1 MLNIMEMWERLAY
14 YGMRVVVPIY
24 IMQADEPGGL
34 HFSAAQK
41 GSIYAGWAVM
51 QSLLPIFTGGYADRY
66 GYKLTIFVSITIK
79 IIGYVLM
86 ATQTT
91 YAGFFIGALTLAA
104 GTAIFKPGIQG
115 TIAQTLHKEN
125 SSLGWSLFYQL
136 VNIGA
141 FIGPFLAHTLKGW
154 SWPWVFYGCAGIV
167 SLNYLMLFTYKD
179 YSSGSDTSH
188 SFVKVFSVTIAN
200 IWPYWFVGG
209 RIRPAAFAVGAL
221 VSAGA
226 LVCHWGPWVDG
237 HWGYWLVF
245 AVGLVFMTWL
255 EGGQFQ
261 WQLRLPALIVIL
273 AGFWMMMYQ
282 IWDLHPNFI
291 VDWVDSSRVVA
302 ILDNFPTWIR
312 DRFVETTDRG
322 VQISQEHLLNIN
334 AFMVMLFVSI
344 VGHAVA
350 NVRRLTCM
358 LGGMIC
364 ATMGVFVAGWT
375 TSAFLFAL
383 GLMFFSFGEMLT
395 GPKKNEYFALIAPE
409 GKKGL
414 YLGYVNLPIAMGQ
427 GVGAVLA
434 GWAYGKFGEKAILA
448 QKYIAEHLNKS
459 WDGEMKTLAEAAGVS
474 RSESFVALQ
483 ERMGMDAVQ
492 ATQLLWDQYQPHNV
506 WYPFI
511 AVGVVSAIALFI
523 FGRMSRKWADMD
535 V

>member
-34 HFSAAQK
+34 HFTPAEK
-41 GSIYAGWAVM
+41 GTIYAGWAVM

-91 YAGFFIGALTLAA
+91 YTGFFIGALTLAA

-141 FIGPFLAHTLKGW
+141 FVGPFLAHTLKGY
-154 SWPWVFYGCAGIV
+154 SWPSVFYGCAVIV
-167 SLNYLMLFTYKD
+167 SLNYLMLLTYKD

-188 SFVKVFSVTIAN
+188 GFAKVFGVTIAN
-200 IWPYWFVGG
+200 IWPFWFVGG
-209 RIRPAAFAVGAL
+209 RIWPTSFALGAVL
-221 VSAGA
+221 SAGA
-226 LVCHWGPWVDG
+226 LVVQWSPWVDS
-237 HWGYWLVF
+237 HSAYWLIFVL
-245 AVGLVFMTWL
+245 GLILMTWL
-255 EGGQFQ
+255 RGGQFQ
-261 WQLRLPALIVIL
+261 WQLRLPALILIL

-291 VDWVDSSRVVA
+291 VDWVDSRSVVGF
-302 ILDNFPTWIR
+302 LDNFPAWFR
-312 DRFVETTDRG
+312 DRFVESTDRG

-344 VGHAVA
+344 VGYGVA
-350 NVRRLTCM
+350 KIRRLTCM
-358 LGGMIC
+358 LAGMIC

-375 TSAFLFAL
+375 TSAFLFAF

-414 YLGYVNLPIAMGQ
+414 YLGYVNLPIALGQ
-427 GVGAVLA
+427 GIGAVLA
-434 GWAYGKFGEKAILA
+434 GWAYGNFGEKAVLA
-448 QKYIAEHLNKS
+448 QKYIAEHLRGEWNGDMKS
-459 WDGEMKTLAEAAGVS
+459 LAEAAGVG
-474 RSESFVALQ
+474 RSGSFVDLQ
-483 ERMGMDAVQ
+483 QRLGVDAIQ
-492 ATQLLWDQYQPHNV
+492 ATELLWETYQPHQV

-511 AVGVVSAIALFI
+511 GVGVVSAIALFV
-523 FGRMSRKWADMD
+523 FGRMARGWADMD